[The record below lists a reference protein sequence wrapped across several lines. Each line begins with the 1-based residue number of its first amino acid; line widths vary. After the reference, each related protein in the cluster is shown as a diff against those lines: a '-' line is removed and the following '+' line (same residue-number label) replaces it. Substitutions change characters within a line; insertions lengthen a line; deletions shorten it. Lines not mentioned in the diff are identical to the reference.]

1 MRSRNRLTIFAA
13 SVVLAT
19 VIANPGIGP
28 YTTGSAS
35 AAEYKMTTPIPP
47 GIAMP
52 DTVETRLGTLK
63 FFDGFPDKASVEKL
77 YDNLDFQ
84 RAVQAYLLGSP
95 AVNQAANRNAIREL
109 GPTNTVVPIF
119 EQLMDSRSIFLTANT
134 NTVYSWAWI
143 DLNKGPLVLEVPP
156 KVLGAIN
163 DMWYRWVIDLGITGP
178 DKGAGGKYLI
188 LPPGYKGEVP
198 KEGYITVVQSPTF
211 NLWIP
216 WRSFLVDGDPKPG
229 VDLVK
234 KFTKVYPPS
243 QAANPPQMTFVNLS
257 GKPFNTVAPADY
269 RFWELLNQVV
279 QEEPTESL
287 DQIRLGYYASIGIQ
301 KGKPFAPD
309 ARMKKILTEA
319 AAVGD
324 ATARAIAFHTREKD
338 AYYYPNSAWQVP
350 FIGGYKFQTQPG
362 VLNLDGYIFYYFMA
376 TGVTPAMEEKMVGL
390 GSQYAWAGV
399 DAKGNPL
406 DGGKSYKLH
415 LPPNIPVKDFW
426 SVILYSNQTRSQ
438 VQTDQQFP
446 TVGSQ
451 TKGLLVNADG
461 SVDVYFGPKAPPG
474 KEKNW
479 VQTVP
484 GQGWNTILRLYGP
497 LEPWFNKT
505 WRPGEIEFVK

>member
-1 MRSRNRLTIFAA
+1 MRNRNRRTIFAA
-13 SVVLAT
+13 SIILAALLAIPCI
-19 VIANPGIGP
+19 VPQP
-28 YTTGSAS
+28 SGSAS
-35 AAEYKMTTPIPP
+35 AAEYKMSTPTPA
-47 GIAMP
+47 GIASP
-52 DTVETRLGTLK
+52 DKVETRLGTLN

-84 RAVQAYLLGSP
+84 RAVQAYLLALPPVS
-95 AVNQAANRNAIREL
+95 QAANRNAIREL

-134 NTVYSWAWI
+134 NTVYSWAWL
-143 DLNKGPLVLEVPP
+143 DLSKGPLVLEVPP

-243 QAANPPQMTFVNLS
+243 QAANPPQMKFVDMS
-257 GKPFNTVAPADY
+257 GKPFNTVAPADCK
-269 RFWELLNQVV
+269 FWELLNQVV

-287 DQIRLGYYASIGIQ
+287 DQIRLGYYASIGIR

-309 ARMKKILTEA
+309 ARMKKILSEA
-319 AAVGD
+319 AAIGD
-324 ATARAIAFHTREKD
+324 ATARAIAFHTREKE
-338 AYYYPNSAWQVP
+338 AYYYPNSAWQLP

-362 VLNLDGYIFYYFMA
+362 VLNLDGYIFYYFLA
-376 TGVTPAMEEKMVGL
+376 TGVTPAMEEKMVGQ

-406 DGGKSYKLH
+406 DGGKNYKLH

-446 TVGSQ
+446 TVGTQ
-451 TKGLLVNADG
+451 TKGLLVNPDG
-461 SVDVYFGPKAPPG
+461 SVDVYFGPKAPAG

-505 WRPGEIEFVK
+505 WRPGEIELQP